1 MGMLEGK
8 RALIT
13 GVASNR
19 SIAWGIAQAMHRE
32 GAELAFTYQNDKL
45 KERVEKFA
53 EELGSSIILPC
64 ELTDDDQIQQVFTDL
79 SGSWDGLDIL
89 VHSAAYAPRE
99 MLEGDYL
106 DNLTREG
113 FLMAHDISSYSFAA
127 LGKAA
132 LPMMQSRNAAMLTL
146 SYIGA
151 VLAMPNYNVMGV
163 AKASLEAN
171 VRYMA
176 SNLGPMNIRVNAI
189 SAGPIRTLAASG
201 IKGLRG
207 FLNQV
212 EQNAPLRRNVTID
225 EVGNVA
231 AFLCSDLASAV
242 TGEITYVDCGY
253 NIAGAVQERE

>member
-1 MGMLEGK
+1 MAMLTGK

-53 EELGSSIILPC
+53 AELDSRIILPC
-64 ELTDDDQIQQVFTDL
+64 DLTDDDQIEQVFTDL
-79 SGSWDGLDIL
+79 AKNWDGLDIL

-127 LGKAA
+127 MGKAA
-132 LPMMQSRNAAMLTL
+132 LPMMQSGNGAMLTL

-151 VLAMPNYNVMGV
+151 VIAMPNYNVMGT
-163 AKASLEAN
+163 AKASLEAS

-176 SNLGPMNIRVNAI
+176 CDLGPRNIRVNAI

-201 IKGLRG
+201 IKGLKG
-207 FLNQV
+207 FLNHV
-212 EQNAPLRRNVTID
+212 ENNSPLRRNVTIE

-253 NIAGAVQERE
+253 NIAGSPQEN